1 VLAGSVLA
9 AAFVSSLPN
18 MSERTPPPG
27 AAAEH
32 VTVVG
37 EAIMAPNGF
46 QLAAAPRAAAV
57 VNAGCRDTARV
68 LAAWR
73 LPSTFRWYYNPRHAP
88 APVAATALTALRN
101 GTWTVF
107 HANYRCG
114 GTTSLATAERYVGT
128 SARAAQVSSTGAC
141 TGNDNVSVASWG
153 RLPSSML
160 AYTCIY
166 YRTGTKQILAS
177 DVLIDNKIHK
187 WFTTKPASCSN
198 MFDLLAVVV
207 HERGHTVGLDHVDQ
221 TAHKV
226 ATMSPRTLACDT
238 SERTLSAGD
247 LAGLVARYG
256 TS

>member
-187 WFTTKPASCSN
+187 WFTKRPAGCSN
-198 MFDLLAVVV
+198 RFDLQSVMV
-207 HERGHTVGLDHVDQ
+207 HERGHTAGIAHVSQ
-221 TAHKV
+221 
-226 ATMSPRTLACDT
+226 ATHSSQVMSPRTMPCST
-238 SERTLSAGD
+238 IERTLGAGD
-247 LAGLVARYG
+247 VKGLKAKYG
-256 TS
+256 R